1 MTEPYLER
9 KLMENILFH
18 TIKNIAGK
26 INIIFPVLNVKTV
39 KTEVIVDDKLF
50 STTKSKK
57 SKC

>member
-26 INIIFPVLNVKTV
+26 INIIPILNVKTV
-39 KTEVIVDDKLF
+39 KIEVIVEDKLF

>member
-18 TIKNIAGK
+18 TIKNVAGK
-26 INIIFPVLNVKTV
+26 INIIFPILNVKTV
-39 KTEVIVDDKLF
+39 KIEVIVGDKLF